1 MSVQTQISRI
11 TAAVGAAYDAVEA
24 KGGTDSTAQTIEGL
38 AGAISGIKSAPTGP
52 YMDVLEYVDS
62 YDEAGNISKY
72 PAKIK
77 LYNHTHIYGAEFAYQ
92 LYLQEIDMSDVSNVI
107 TRIDGD
113 AFSYAQI
120 ESFIIPE
127 TVTSLG
133 EASFTNAALGSISI
147 PGGIEG
153 IPNGAFSYTRG
164 YYGGAPQITLNE
176 GLKTIAIGAFSG
188 STVAQIEIPS
198 TVISIGDAGFGYSSL
213 KTVICK
219 PTTPPSLGAEAFPK
233 SNDGFTIKV
242 PSASVA
248 AYKAATNWSD
258 YADQIVGV

>member
-1 MSVQTQISRI
+1 MAEYLTNTEDLTTVADAIRAKSGQTGQLIYPDGFASVV
-11 TAAVGAAYDAVEA
+11 A
-24 KGGTDSTAQTIEGL
+24 
-38 AGAISGIKSAPTGP
+38 GIKKAPTGP
-52 YMDVLEYVDS
+52 YMDVLEYIDS

-72 PAKIK
+72 PSKIK
-77 LYNHTHIYGAEFAYQ
+77 LYNHTRIYGTEFAYQ
-92 LYLQEIDMSDVSNVI
+92 LYLQEIDMSDASNVI
-107 TRIDGD
+107 TRIDGG
-113 AFSYAQI
+113 AFSNAQI

-133 EASFTNAALGSISI
+133 ENSFASASLGSISI

-164 YYGGAPQITLNE
+164 YYGGVLQITLNE
-176 GLKTIAIGAFSG
+176 GLKTIATGAFSG
-188 STVAQIEIPS
+188 STVTQIEIPS

-213 KTVICK
+213 KTVVCK